1 MLWASQV
8 VLVVKNQSV
17 NAGDI
22 REASLIPGSARSP
35 GGGDDNPLHYS
46 HLENLIGRGAWQIT
60 VNSIAKSRT

>member
-22 REASLIPGSARSP
+22 REASSIPGSARSP

-46 HLENLIGRGAWQIT
+46 HLENLMGRGAWQIT

>member
-17 NAGDI
+17 NAEDI